1 MISTF
6 INNPMGALLV
16 VLYMLPGVV
25 LGFTFHEWGHAL
37 AAVKMGDPGPKVA
50 GRLSLNPMRHIDWL
64 GLSLFVILGF
74 GWAKPVQT
82 TPYLYNNRKAGRIIV
97 SFAGVFMNLILCFVF
112 ALLFVLVRRLGSGV
126 LNQICLY
133 GVTVNASLFALNL
146 LPVPPLDGSKIL
158 SALFPGKLDVWMKL
172 ERYGFLIL
180 LLLSF
185 TGILSAYISLV
196 SGFLSAGAFSLWNFL
211 I

>member
-1 MISTF
+1 MISAL
-6 INNPMGALLV
+6 INNPLGALMI

-25 LGFTFHEWGHAL
+25 LGFTVHEWGHAY
-37 AAVKMGDPGPKVA
+37 AAVRMGDPGPKIA

-82 TPYLYNNRKAGRIIV
+82 NPYLYNNRKAGRIIV

-112 ALLFVLVRRLGSGV
+112 GLLFVLVGRTGSGV
-126 LNQICLY
+126 LSQICLY

-158 SALFPGKLDVWMKL
+158 SALFPGKLEIWMKL
-172 ERYGFLIL
+172 ERYGFIIL
-180 LLLSF
+180 LILSF
-185 TGILSAYISLV
+185 TGILSRYISFV
-196 SGFLSAGAFSLWNFL
+196 SGLLSVGAFSMWTFFT
-211 I
+211 

>member
-1 MISTF
+1 MISAF
-6 INNPMGALLV
+6 INNPIGALV
-16 VLYMLPGVV
+16 SVLYMLPGVI
-25 LGFTFHEWGHAL
+25 LGFTVHEWGHAY
-37 AAVKMGDPGPKVA
+37 ASVKMGDPGPRIA

-64 GLSLFVILGF
+64 GLSLFVLLGF

-82 TPYLYNNRKAGRIIV
+82 NPYLYNNRRAGRIIV

-112 ALLFVLVRRLGSGV
+112 GLLFALVRGLASSIIS
-126 LNQICLY
+126 QICLY

-146 LPVPPLDGSKIL
+146 LPIPPLDGSKIL
-158 SALFPGKLDVWMKL
+158 SALFPGKLDIWMKI
-172 ERYGFLIL
+172 ERYGFIIL

-185 TGILSAYISLV
+185 TGILSAYISFV